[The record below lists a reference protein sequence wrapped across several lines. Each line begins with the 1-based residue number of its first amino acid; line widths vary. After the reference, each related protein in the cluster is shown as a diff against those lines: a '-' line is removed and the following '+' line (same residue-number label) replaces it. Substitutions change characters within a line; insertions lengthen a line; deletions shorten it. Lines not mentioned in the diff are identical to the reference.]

1 MASRTKSAEQTA
13 LDVYLERL
21 LDHLAIETKTIET
34 VLSELPGC
42 ARYENL
48 SVQMKQDLTMR
59 RAHADEI
66 RMLLGRHGHPAPAA
80 HETVS
85 SILNT
90 VSSLL
95 HSGEENSLLKSI
107 LTDISYRS
115 YQIASLDILIL
126 LANRLGFTSD
136 LSTLDRLRIE
146 ENTSIGLIQK
156 NLPKIL
162 TEYLS
167 NMR

>member
-1 MASRTKSAEQTA
+1 MAGKIKAEKKNA

-21 LDHLAIETKTIET
+21 QDHLAIETKTIET

-48 SVQMKQDLTMR
+48 SVQMKQDLIMR

-66 RMLLGRHGHPAPAA
+66 RMLLGRHGHPAPAT

-95 HSGEENSLLKSI
+95 HSGEESSLLKSI

-136 LSTLDRLRIE
+136 LSILDHLRTE
-146 ENTSIGLIQK
+146 ENTSIGLTQK
-156 NLPKIL
+156 YLPNIL

-167 NMR
+167 NIM

>member
-1 MASRTKSAEQTA
+1 MASRIKSADKTV

-21 LDHLAIETKTIET
+21 QDHLALETKTIET

-42 ARYENL
+42 ARYEVL
-48 SVQMKQDLTMR
+48 SAQMKQDLTMR

-95 HSGEENSLLKSI
+95 HAGEENNLLKSV

-115 YQIASLDILIL
+115 YQIASLDVLIL
-126 LANRLGFTSD
+126 LASRQGFTSD
-136 LSTLDRLRIE
+136 LSTLERLRTE
-146 ENTSIGLIQK
+146 ESASTGLIHK
-156 NLPKIL
+156 ILPDIL

-167 NMR
+167 NIR

>member
-1 MASRTKSAEQTA
+1 MVGRTKSAEKTV

-21 LDHLAIETKTIET
+21 QDHLAIETKTIET

-42 ARYENL
+42 ARYESL
-48 SVQMKQDLTMR
+48 SAQMKQDLTMR

-90 VSSLL
+90 VSNVL
-95 HSGEENSLLKSI
+95 HGGEESSFLKSI

-115 YQIASLDILIL
+115 YQIASLDILIF
-126 LANRLGFTSD
+126 LANRLGFASD
-136 LSTLDRLRIE
+136 LSTLERLRTE
-146 ENTSIGLIQK
+146 ENTSMALLHAS
-156 NLPKIL
+156 LPDTL
-162 TEYLS
+162 AEYLS
-167 NMR
+167 ND